1 MALCLPDLPFDL
13 MQVEI
18 QVLEQVKSR
27 LKGRYYGSD
36 LLSSDAVDQTL
47 CCIATFIV
55 LKAG

>member
-36 LLSSDAVDQTL
+36 WLSSDAVDQTL
-47 CCIATFIV
+47 CRIATFIV